1 MTARLRERYDKTI
14 VPELCKQF
22 ELDNVMEAP
31 RIEKIVINMGVG
43 DGQSDPRMME
53 SAVNELTNI
62 TGQKACI
69 RKAKKSISNF
79 KLREGSN
86 IACMV
91 TLRGERMYEFMD
103 RLFNVAVPR
112 IRDFRGLPPRSF
124 DQFGNYTIGLRE
136 QTIFPEVNID
146 TVTRVRGMNI
156 TFVVKNVTDVEQGR
170 ELLKKFGMP
179 FRA

>member
-1 MTARLRERYDKTI
+1 LRERYDKTI